1 MYETIKSE
9 LKHFSSKC
17 FSGHIKFG
25 IEKGQV
31 VSESISTKREQF
43 ADCSNKEYEN
53 ELLKIAST
61 NFYGSVEYDFDFGR
75 IIAIAWATTL
85 KGDDLRER
93 IKKNK
98 CKNVKLVVRKSD
110 I

>member
-9 LKHFSSKC
+9 LRHFSSKC
-17 FSGHIKFG
+17 FTGHIKFG

-53 ELLKIAST
+53 ELLKIAS
-61 NFYGSVEYDFDFGR
+61 NDFYGSVEYDFDFGR
-75 IIAIAWATTL
+75 ITAIAWATTL

-93 IKKNK
+93 IKKINAK
-98 CKNVKLVVRKSD
+98 VSKLW
-110 I
+110 